1 MPSMSLVGLTCF
13 DCVTQGYAGKIVK
26 THLVCTSKNIS
37 FSIHHQSISH
47 KLPPYCPQSS
57 AFKMSPVSLSVT

>member
-47 KLPPYCPQSS
+47 KLPP
-57 AFKMSPVSLSVT
+57 